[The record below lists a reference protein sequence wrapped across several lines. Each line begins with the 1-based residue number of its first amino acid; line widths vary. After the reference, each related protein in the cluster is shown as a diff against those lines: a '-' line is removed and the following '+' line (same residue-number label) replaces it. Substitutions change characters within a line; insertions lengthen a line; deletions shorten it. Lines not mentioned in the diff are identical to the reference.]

1 MASKYVSRWF
11 YAGLGKYE
19 VDTGTFRT
27 KIEERPSER
36 YVDFD
41 DFAKQL
47 TKIYEELDSDGYEVI
62 NVVPISMGQ
71 SEHSGGAV
79 FFGFSITR
87 GAVVIG
93 KKRGE

>member
-1 MASKYVSRWF
+1 MASKFVYRWF
-11 YAGLGKYE
+11 RAGLGKYK

-27 KIEERPSER
+27 KIEEHESNR

-47 TKIYEELDSDGYEVI
+47 TKIYEELDSEGYELI
-62 NVVPISMGQ
+62 NVVPITMGQ
-71 SEHSGGAV
+71 ETSPTAGMPVA
-79 FFGFSITR
+79 FSITR

-93 KKRGE
+93 KKIS